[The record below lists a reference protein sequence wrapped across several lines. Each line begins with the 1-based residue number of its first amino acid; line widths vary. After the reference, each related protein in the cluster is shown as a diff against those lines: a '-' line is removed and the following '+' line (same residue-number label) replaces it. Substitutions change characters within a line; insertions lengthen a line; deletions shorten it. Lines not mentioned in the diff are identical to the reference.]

1 MKKAGP
7 VSALIYTGASVVASA
22 SFLLATMAGDYT
34 AVELIGGAIWVFVLS
49 MIILMPLVTPAVK
62 RKLGK

>member
-7 VSALIYTGASVVASA
+7 VSALIYTGASVVACA